1 MVMDEYTPQEFKDK
15 YPSTHVIIDATEF
28 PIEKPA
34 NPDTQAAAW
43 SNYRNRNT
51 LKLPVGVTPNGIIS
65 FLSLLYGGR
74 ISDKEIT
81 RRSGVLSL
89 LERGDSVMADRGF
102 DIDSFMPD
110 GTLVNIA
117 LVRKT
122 RVPGFDT
129 QLRCLNFSFLRP
141 SVSAFFRRLV
151 CWNGLIEGD

>member
-1 MVMDEYTPQEFKDK
+1 MSLRMVIDEYTPQEFKDK

-51 LKLPVGVTPNGIIS
+51 LKLPVGVTPNGVIS
-65 FLSLLYGGR
+65 FLLPLYGGR
-74 ISDKEIT
+74 ISDKIE

-89 LERGDSVMADRGF
+89 LERGNSVTADRAF

-110 GTLVNIA
+110 GTHVNIPPFLGDRQQLDHA
-117 LVRKT
+117 EVVQT
-122 RVPGFDT
+122 R
-129 QLRCLNFSFLRP
+129 QIASL
-141 SVSAFFRRLV
+141 
-151 CWNGLIEGD
+151 